1 MHPYRLTV
9 RHHLTPV
16 GMQRR
21 VELAEWLE
29 ENPDVL
35 DKLWFSDE
43 AHFYLSGEA
52 LQNKVHWG
60 KECPDVLEV
69 IVIVTIV
76 LEASR
81 VPVEMMNRAVTHLQH
96 VRLTMLKEC
105 GGAHLEHVL

>member
-1 MHPYRLTV
+1 MC
-9 RHHLTPV
+9 
-16 GMQRR
+16 
-21 VELAEWLE
+21 
-29 ENPDVL
+29 
-35 DKLWFSDE
+35 
-43 AHFYLSGEA
+43 AHSLHLSGEA

-60 KECPDVLEV
+60 KGCSDVLEV